1 MCPVRSVTYVSGSSP
16 NPTRLFLRVHG
27 SSLSRFRTRN
37 AAGRY
42 SIFRGGQIVEEGHS
56 SAKCRKTDTPRRK
69 ERQGWCAACNLA
81 LFGGGGGGERT
92 LKRKNDY
99 KIRCMDVKA
108 RV

>member
-1 MCPVRSVTYVSGSSP
+1 MFPVRSVTYVSGSSP
-16 NPTRLFLRVHG
+16 NPTRSFYEFTAPLFLASGRA
-27 SSLSRFRTRN
+27 TRPED
-37 AAGRY
+37 APG
-42 SIFRGGQIVEEGHS
+42 FGGELVEEGHS